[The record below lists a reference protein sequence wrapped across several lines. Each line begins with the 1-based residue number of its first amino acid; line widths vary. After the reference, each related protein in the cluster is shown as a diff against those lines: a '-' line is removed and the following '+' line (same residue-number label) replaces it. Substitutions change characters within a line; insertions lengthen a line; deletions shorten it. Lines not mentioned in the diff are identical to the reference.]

1 MENMDKGLT
10 LTKWVMIVP
19 PKIPKIPKMP
29 KNLLAQFVCPISK
42 FGISMK
48 KGFIERPWSVLRWL
62 LLPLS
67 FAPNSPRALLA
78 FHVMEDDSFSHES
91 FDHFSIGATLQGR
104 LLLVFGLHVTNIGGV
119 STLLLGRPKIL
130 TNKVDKTLKSSLDS
144 VPSPSPS
151 VKIQI
156 MGGKV

>member
-19 PKIPKIPKMP
+19 PKIPKMP
-29 KNLLAQFVCPISK
+29 KNLSAQFVCPISK

-91 FDHFSIGATLQGR
+91 FDHFSIGATL
-104 LLLVFGLHVTNIGGV
+104 
-119 STLLLGRPKIL
+119 
-130 TNKVDKTLKSSLDS
+130 
-144 VPSPSPS
+144 
-151 VKIQI
+151 
-156 MGGKV
+156 